1 MSKVKPKKVTY
12 KELDDRITM
21 AFQRLIEVHEN
32 VKYLHTL
39 ILNYIAF
46 NKDDEKGFL
55 KFVEE
60 DRKKEE
66 AKVRENENKLK

>member
-46 NKDDEKGFL
+46 NKDDKKFL
-55 KFVEE
+55 KFVEKTRAEQEEKARE
-60 DRKKEE
+60 DDS
-66 AKVRENENKLK
+66 KVK

>member
-39 ILNYIAF
+39 ILNYII
-46 NKDDEKGFL
+46 
-55 KFVEE
+55 
-60 DRKKEE
+60 
-66 AKVRENENKLK
+66 